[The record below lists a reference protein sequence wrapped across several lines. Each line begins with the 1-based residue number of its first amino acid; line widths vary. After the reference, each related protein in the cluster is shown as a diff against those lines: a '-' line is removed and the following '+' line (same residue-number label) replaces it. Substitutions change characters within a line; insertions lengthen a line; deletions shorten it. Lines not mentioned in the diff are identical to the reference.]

1 MAKNK
6 ALIDQYKYV
15 YKQTHQITPAIYAS
29 MAMALHRVYGFG
41 FDRIDKVFSES
52 QKIWESHNGNMD
64 GMLEKCYEILIILSL
79 SFIFKTL
86 TPIVPRL

>member
-52 QKIWESHNGNMD
+52 QKIWETHNGNMD
-64 GMLEKCYEILIILSL
+64 GMLEKCYEETGIELRNKNQIGMMKNEID
-79 SFIFKTL
+79 
-86 TPIVPRL
+86 

>member
-1 MAKNK
+1 MTKMAKNK

-29 MAMALHRVYGFG
+29 MAMALHRIYGFG
-41 FDRIDKVFSES
+41 FERIDKVFSES

-64 GMLEKCYEILIILSL
+64 RMLEKCYEETGIELRN
-79 SFIFKTL
+79 KE
-86 TPIVPRL
+86 

>member
-29 MAMALHRVYGFG
+29 MAMALHRIYGFG
-41 FDRIDKVFSES
+41 FE
-52 QKIWESHNGNMD
+52 
-64 GMLEKCYEILIILSL
+64 
-79 SFIFKTL
+79 
-86 TPIVPRL
+86 